1 MPPHIMSRIYR
12 FACYNPDGVTFD
24 LDTRTLHG
32 VNTGL
37 FQRSKFALSNTTF
50 GSNISHTNHVTIQAT
65 SDTVVTDFNGFGH
78 LSSLTTSD
86 NGPKIF
92 ESMINM
98 VKIDDEP
105 LILSLT
111 IYPQHA
117 ATLSDVKINIEKLME
132 LLLNCK
138 LHPKAT
144 IKLTLICPS
153 GWQEQTTISI
163 AKLQRQLFLLFSD
176 MISEMR
182 KFPVIERPH
191 PGRSPLPWEIW
202 INGHGKLLNSIY
214 PSWSLTYA
222 FRHGHLSAAEI
233 NVLGSQRSITTLNPT
248 ARSRYP
254 SDLVH
259 AWKDLRD
266 MHWPEWKQRSHLLKA
281 LVPPF

>member
-1 MPPHIMSRIYR
+1 
-12 FACYNPDGVTFD
+12 
-24 LDTRTLHG
+24 
-32 VNTGL
+32 
-37 FQRSKFALSNTTF
+37 
-50 GSNISHTNHVTIQAT
+50 
-65 SDTVVTDFNGFGH
+65 
-78 LSSLTTSD
+78 
-86 NGPKIF
+86 
-92 ESMINM
+92 
-98 VKIDDEP
+98 
-105 LILSLT
+105 
-111 IYPQHA
+111 
-117 ATLSDVKINIEKLME
+117 
-132 LLLNCK
+132 
-138 LHPKAT
+138 
-144 IKLTLICPS
+144 
-153 GWQEQTTISI
+153 
-163 AKLQRQLFLLFSD
+163 